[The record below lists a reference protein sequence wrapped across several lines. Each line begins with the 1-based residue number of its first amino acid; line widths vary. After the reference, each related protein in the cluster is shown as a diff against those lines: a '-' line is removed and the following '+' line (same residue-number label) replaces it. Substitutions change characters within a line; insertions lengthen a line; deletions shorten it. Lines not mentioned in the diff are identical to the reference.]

1 MNQNLNP
8 VQRKQKATILTKR
21 DPLNIPNRDTRA
33 RDQATIFKAGKKNSH
48 FHIITHKSARNKTQK
63 MQHYSTKLTIH
74 QTTHLPLQSRE
85 KKIKK
90 KTQMKSTI

>member
-33 RDQATIFKAGKKNSH
+33 RDQATIFKAGKKLPFPHNPSQKCPKQNPENAALFYKANNSPDNP
-48 FHIITHKSARNKTQK
+48 FPTSVKG
-63 MQHYSTKLTIH
+63 
-74 QTTHLPLQSRE
+74 
-85 KKIKK
+85 KK
-90 KTQMKSTI
+90 